1 MDKQKLYEIIESK
14 SDLITNLSDKIWEYA
29 ELSMLEYKSVAAYV
43 QILKEEGFE
52 VVENLCNVPTA
63 FSGTFG
69 SGKPVIGILGEY
81 DALSGLSQVPGITE
95 KQALEEGGCGQ
106 GCGHN

>member
-43 QILKEEGFE
+43 QILQEEGFE
-52 VVENLCNVPTA
+52 IVENL
-63 FSGTFG
+63 
-69 SGKPVIGILGEY
+69 
-81 DALSGLSQVPGITE
+81 
-95 KQALEEGGCGQ
+95 
-106 GCGHN
+106 